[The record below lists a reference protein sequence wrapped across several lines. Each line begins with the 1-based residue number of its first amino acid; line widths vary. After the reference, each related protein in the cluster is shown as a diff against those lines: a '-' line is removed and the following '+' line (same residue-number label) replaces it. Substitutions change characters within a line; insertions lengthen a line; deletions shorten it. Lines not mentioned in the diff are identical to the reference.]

1 MALLLYLLRDPVYNS
16 VTIPAAEKVCA
27 LSHILNSLKTA
38 QRVSNRAI
46 FLLLSQVCDVVDY
59 VPLVGKAFRFL
70 AIKGTAYYHQF
81 HFYTSAS

>member
-27 LSHILNSLKTA
+27 LILNSLKTA
-38 QRVSNRAI
+38 QCNSNRTI
-46 FLLLSQVCDVVDY
+46 LLLLSQVCDVVDY